1 MTDKEILD
9 LSKTPE
15 MQEKIKNQ
23 LLKDSPLEKWKDVWK
38 SMGNCEKIDFV
49 RFMLSQK

>member
-1 MTDKEILD
+1 MTDQEILT

-23 LLKDSPLEKWKDVWK
+23 LLMLSPLEKWKNTWK
-38 SMGNCEKIDFV
+38 SMSNCEKIDFV
-49 RFMLSQK
+49 RSIIN